1 MNKFLAVIKRE
12 YVQRVRS
19 RMFIVMTVLG
29 PLMMVVFTVVPAL
42 IFGIKAGGP
51 TRIAVVD
58 MSGKMYERV
67 RDSLLRDEDREEEAA
82 RQKVDVNKT
91 ISPNANDRV
100 EQAAKAGRQTYAV
113 EQVPAAG
120 RSEEEIKRDLNSR
133 VESDQ
138 LDGYVIIPADI
149 LTRREA
155 TYYARNVG
163 DMFTRGEIED
173 RLSRAVSEQLLEE
186 HNISQSLLRDINE
199 PVHLTGRKAGARE
212 GEEAS
217 SDNQFWFVFAC
228 GFLIYITILMYGQTI
243 LGAVIEE
250 KETRIAE
257 VLFSSIR
264 SFPLMMGK
272 LIGVSLVALTQ
283 YAIWGLAFAVFA
295 LYGIGALASRGIEI
309 PPIHIPISLV
319 AYLVVFFLLGYF
331 IYATIYA
338 LVGSMVTTTQEGGQ
352 LSLPVIFL
360 LVMGF
365 YLAFP
370 VIRSPDSSFAF
381 WVSMVPFFAP
391 ITMLVRIVTQTPPFW
406 QIALS
411 LALGFG
417 TVVFL
422 IWLASRVYRVGML
435 MYGKRA
441 SIPEALRWIRQA

>member
-1 MNKFLAVIKRE
+1 MNKFLAVVKRE
-12 YVQRVRS
+12 YVQRVRA
-19 RMFIVMTVLG
+19 RIFLVMTVLG

-51 TRIAVVD
+51 TRVAVVD
-58 MSGKMYERV
+58 LNGKMYERV
-67 RDSLLRDEDREEEAA
+67 RDSLLRAGDEEEEAA
-82 RQKVDVNKT
+82 RQKVDVNKA

-100 EQAAKAGRQTYAV
+100 EQAAKAGRPTYSV
-113 EQVPAAG
+113 EQVPANG
-120 RSEEEIKRDLNSR
+120 RSEEEIKSELNRR
-133 VESDQ
+133 VEGEE
-138 LDGYVIIPADI
+138 LDGYIIIPADI
-149 LTRREA
+149 LTRRQA

-173 RLSRAVSEQLLEE
+173 RLSRAVSEKLLEE

-199 PVHLTGRKAGARE
+199 PVHLNGRKAGEQA
-212 GEEAS
+212 GEAN

-257 VLFSSIR
+257 VLFSSVR
-264 SFPLMMGK
+264 SFTLMMGK

-283 YAIWGLAFAVFA
+283 YAIWGAAFALFA
-295 LYGIGALASRGIEI
+295 VYAAPALAARGMDVSL
-309 PPIHIPISLV
+309 PHIPVMLV
-319 AYLVVFFLLGYF
+319 VYLVVFFLLGYF
-331 IYATIYA
+331 MYATFYA

-411 LALGFG
+411 LAIGFG
-417 TVVFL
+417 TVLLL
-422 IWLASRVYRVGML
+422 IWLAARVYRVGML

-441 SIPEALRWIRQA
+441 SIPEVLRWIRQS

>member
-19 RMFIVMTVLG
+19 KMFIVMTVLG

-51 TRIAVVD
+51 TRVAVVD
-58 MSGKMYERV
+58 LSGRMYERV
-67 RDSLLRDEDREEEAA
+67 RDSLLRDENREEEAA
-82 RQKVDVNKT
+82 RQKVDVNKA

-100 EQAAKAGRQTYAV
+100 EQVAKAGKPTYAV
-113 EQVPAAG
+113 EQVSTAG
-120 RSEEEIKRDLNSR
+120 RSEEEIKSELNRR
-133 VESDQ
+133 VEGGQ
-138 LDGYVIIPADI
+138 LDGYIIIPADI
-149 LTRREA
+149 LTKREA
-155 TYYARNVG
+155 IYYARNVG

-173 RLSRAVSEQLLEE
+173 RLSRAVSDQLLEE

-199 PVHLTGRKAGARE
+199 PVHLSGRKAGAR
-212 GEEAS
+212 GEEGG

-257 VLFSSIR
+257 VLFSSMR

-283 YAIWGLAFAVFA
+283 YAIWGLAVAVFA
-295 LYGIGALASRGIEI
+295 LYGASALASRGMDVSL
-309 PPIHIPISLV
+309 PHIPLMLV
-319 AYLVVFFLLGYF
+319 LYLVVFFLLGYF
-331 IYATIYA
+331 IYATFYA

-381 WVSMVPFFAP
+381 WVSMVPFFSP

-411 LALGFG
+411 LAIGFG
-417 TVVFL
+417 TVVL
-422 IWLASRVYRVGML
+422 LVWLAARVYRVGML

-441 SIPEALRWIRQA
+441 SIPEVLRWIRQA